1 MYVFLNSGQ
10 ILKPSIEGE
19 NGIKINSEIP
29 DRLPIRKMGE
39 EFVKFFKKIKNAFSG
54 VKIWTGL
61 NPKMTSKSLLELLL
75 KRYKQYDF
83 VCVSLY
89 VNFDIGADDKNDRC
103 MNDTQ
108 SRLSKRTLLPPS
120 RSMHMPLFQITALE
134 RVK

>member
-54 VKIWTGL
+54 VKI
-61 NPKMTSKSLLELLL
+61 
-75 KRYKQYDF
+75 
-83 VCVSLY
+83 
-89 VNFDIGADDKNDRC
+89 
-103 MNDTQ
+103 
-108 SRLSKRTLLPPS
+108 
-120 RSMHMPLFQITALE
+120 
-134 RVK
+134 